1 MKKYDV
7 NIKADTWYCS
17 IEAKNKE
24 EAIEKALGWFLE
36 YEPEIYV
43 EPSAEEQDDEGD
55 WKCCRCKCI
64 DMDTEDKIY
73 CCNNCREYDHFI
85 PADEEMELNP

>member
-1 MKKYDV
+1 MPKYDI

-17 IEAKNKE
+17 VEAKNKQ
-24 EAIEKALGWFLE
+24 EAIGKALEWFME

-43 EPSAEEQDDEGD
+43 EPTEEDEEGD

-64 DMDTEDKIY
+64 DMDTEDKIL